1 MSGPPGSTVACGGKV
16 MRGFPGPGKKT
27 GFYLECDGTSLH
39 GFEQRKLWFDF
50 FFYSF
55 ERFIAER
62 EHEPESASVRG
73 FSPQMAVTARAEAG
87 PGKEPGTTCRSPRG
101 WQGSK
106 CINREVD

>member
-50 FFYSF
+50 FFL
-55 ERFIAER
+55 FI
-62 EHEPESASVRG
+62 
-73 FSPQMAVTARAEAG
+73 
-87 PGKEPGTTCRSPRG
+87 
-101 WQGSK
+101 
-106 CINREVD
+106 